1 MGGIGEFLVAV
12 PDSLKVEDPTS
23 PTVNIRVIR
32 ESQEGYDIIG
42 VNITNLSYDTYE
54 PSNPPS
60 VDLNLTAPSST
71 GTYDI
76 YVTTVTFSGLDTS
89 STFRRVIGNY
99 PIGDLVF
106 MIKERIEVT

>member
-1 MGGIGEFLVAV
+1 MGVISEFLVAV

-32 ESQEGYDIIG
+32 ESQEGYSMLG
-42 VNITNLSYDTYE
+42 VNITNLSFGTYD

-60 VDLNLTAPSST
+60 VDLNLTAPAST

-76 YVTTVTFSGLDTS
+76 YVTTVMLSGLDAS
-89 STFRRVIGNY
+89 STFRRVVGNY

-106 MIKERIEVT
+106 LIRERVEVG